1 MTDWLSNEEIR
12 LLLSALWAAMRD
24 GWSWFPDGAEERMQ
38 EKLEAIVQRREVEAF
53 DRPRRD
59 CPVCN
64 DDIEAM
70 EMHFEAVYEELMH
83 AVRAGHDGSILI
95 AAEKYRNARRLCH
108 AHAR

>member
-1 MTDWLSNEEIR
+1 MTDWLSNEE
-12 LLLSALWAAMRD
+12 
-24 GWSWFPDGAEERMQ
+24 
-38 EKLEAIVQRREVEAF
+38 VEAS

-59 CPVCN
+59 CPVC
-64 DDIEAM
+64 DDDVEAGG
-70 EMHFEAVYEELMH
+70 MHFEAVYEELMH